1 MLIKENIILAGI
13 PRSGSTLACHLLN
26 KANDTVALHEPIEP
40 HLVPDSNDQ
49 KTIDYIKSFFE
60 QQRNSILE
68 SAVATS
74 KSVKGRV
81 PDNHIGSFDKQNGK
95 RSFLLDGNQ
104 ISINKPLSRNFKL
117 VIKQPGL
124 FSALLQILL
133 PSFPCYATIRNP
145 LAVLQSWNSVDMAV
159 ANGHA
164 PAAEQRDE
172 NLKAM
177 LENET
182 DIIARQLKLLSW
194 FFEQYYTLLP
204 DDHIIRYEDVVNSG
218 GKSLKH
224 ISQTAATLNEKLRTK
239 NDNPMYDSSLKHIMQ
254 EHLLDSDG
262 FYWKFYSRDECSKV

>member
-1 MLIKENIILAGI
+1 VLIKENIILAGI